1 MKNDRELDD
10 GMLDGAGRSRRF
22 IQPYKHE
29 ERIEEQQRKAQKK
42 NKSHTKNK
50 INDDIKYGN
59 KKNSIP
65 EYNALTTAEQLRIA
79 AGFQQ
84 AILKVTSYG
93 KGVNKILQHIAYITR
108 NFDLPLEDQDQSLL
122 KSSNDASDLLSSWQ
136 SIYFDKK
143 ANSRDTVHLVF
154 SAPPGT
160 CRNTFKELTREF
172 LSEQYEGEHDYLFVQ
187 HDDTEHPHIHS
198 VICLRSING
207 QKLDPRKKYLHEL
220 RKQFAEKCRDNGIM
234 LDSSKRF
241 ERGLSGKSVKSEF
254 VHMREK
260 RKIIPQ
266 ADKQLIA
273 RVKSELNSD
282 IIPPNTGESVRKTRN
297 QNIKNHFYKT
307 AKKLYE
313 TYMNAAQDK
322 RQDKDIK
329 AAKLLFDY
337 SKTIPGEMTRS
348 EYLKERLINGS
359 SQAFGKTSD
368 FIELDSL
375 LKPKQTLS
383 RKVDMGIGDD
393 E

>member
-1 MKNDRELDD
+1 MTIDKDIDD
-10 GMLDGAGRSRRF
+10 GLLDGAGRSRRF
-22 IQPYKHE
+22 IQPYRHE
-29 ERIEEQQRKAQKK
+29 EQIEEQRRKHFKK
-42 NKSHTKNK
+42 NKNRTKNK

-59 KKNSIP
+59 KKNSTP
-65 EYNALTTAEQLRIA
+65 EYNELTTSEQIRIA

-84 AILKVTSYG
+84 AIVKVTSYG
-93 KGVNKILQHIAYITR
+93 KGVNKILHHIAYITR

-122 KSSNDASDLLSSWQ
+122 KSSNDASDLLSTWQ

-160 CRNTFKELTREF
+160 CRTTFKDLTREF

-220 RKQFAEKCRDNGIM
+220 RKKFAEKCRDNGIM

-260 RKIIPQ
+260 RQIIPQ

-273 RVKSELNSD
+273 RVQRELSSG
-282 IIPPNTGESVRKTRN
+282 IVPPNTGESVRKTRN
-297 QNIKNHFYKT
+297 QTIKSQFYKT

-313 TYMNAAQDK
+313 TYMSATEDK

-348 EYLKERLINGS
+348 DYLKERLLKDS
-359 SQAFGKTSD
+359 SQVFGKVSD
-368 FIELDSL
+368 FIGLDSS
-375 LKPKQTLS
+375 LKPKKTEA
-383 RKVDMGIGDD
+383 KKADMGLGDD
-393 E
+393 